1 MKEFWKI
8 FLKLFRTIY
17 FFYLR
22 IIFSKRLKFFYFIQI
37 GEEVEILGMGKKTVK
52 TTVTGIETFKKTLDY
67 GEAGD
72 NVGLLLRGIGRDD
85 IKRG

>member
-1 MKEFWKI
+1 MGK
-8 FLKLFRTIY
+8 LK
-17 FFYLR
+17 
-22 IIFSKRLKFFYFIQI
+22 I